1 MEQFLTPPVMHNFP
15 HSIVAFSRNYS
26 SSAVRILQYAT
37 QKFIKDNI
45 VNTEIID
52 QSHLR
57 LWLKIGGLASL
68 AAGLGLGLLTL
79 ASVAGIWLG
88 VWDFRRGFSLLGMAN
103 QYAQWLAW
111 ACLLVAAATLIAA
124 QLFKV
129 KNTAKFLSLAAT
141 GALVAWVAYLIPE
154 SFRPGEGVNYPPIHD
169 ISTNRI
175 TPPEFVVLT
184 PLRADAPNT
193 LEYGNSPNMTPER
206 LIELTN
212 EAYPDLV
219 TRRYSEA
226 ADVVFEKALAA
237 VDELGWE
244 RVAEDATAGRIEATD
259 TTFWFRFKDD
269 VVIKIE
275 QQGSDTVVDARSVSR
290 VGTGDVGAN
299 AIRLRKLFG
308 LLEN

>member
-1 MEQFLTPPVMHNFP
+1 MT
-15 HSIVAFSRNYS
+15 
-26 SSAVRILQYAT
+26 
-37 QKFIKDNI
+37 
-45 VNTEIID
+45 TEIIN
-52 QSHLR
+52 QTKPR

-68 AAGLGLGLLTL
+68 AVGLGLGLLTL
-79 ASVAGIWLG
+79 ASAAGIWLG
-88 VWDFRRGFSLLGMAN
+88 FWDFRRGFSLLGTAN
-103 QYAQWLAW
+103 QYGQWLAW
-111 ACLLVAAATLIAA
+111 ACLLVAIATLIAG

-129 KNTAKFLSLAAT
+129 KNAGKFVSLAAV

-169 ISTNRI
+169 ISTNRVN
-175 TPPEFVVLT
+175 PPEFFAVA

-193 LEYGNSPNMTPER
+193 LVYGGSNNMTPEQ
-206 LIELTN
+206 LIEQTN

-219 TRRYSEA
+219 TQRYSESVN
-226 ADVVFEKALAA
+226 VVFEKALAA
-237 VDELGWE
+237 VDDLGWE
-244 RVAEDATAGRIEATD
+244 LVAQDASAGRIEATD

-269 VVIKIE
+269 IVIKIE

-299 AIRLRKLFG
+299 AIRLRKMFA